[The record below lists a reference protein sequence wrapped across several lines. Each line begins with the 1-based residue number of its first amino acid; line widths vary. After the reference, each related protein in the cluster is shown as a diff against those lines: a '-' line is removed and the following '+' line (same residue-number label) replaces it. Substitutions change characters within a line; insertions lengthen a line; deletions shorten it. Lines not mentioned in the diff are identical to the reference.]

1 MEFFRELFEFFLHID
16 EALKQLTATYGN
28 WTYVILALVVFCE
41 TGLVVTPFL
50 PGDSLL
56 FAAGAIAADPAAG
69 LDPVILYV
77 LLTAMAILGD
87 SVNYAI
93 GARFGI
99 KIFDWNL
106 PFVKREYLD
115 RANLFYAKHGA
126 KMIVMARFAPI
137 VRTFAPFA
145 AGIANMDYKTFLTYN
160 VVGAFIW
167 TTVFI
172 WAGYFFGNL
181 PFVQDNFELVALAI
195 VVLSVLPMVYD
206 WYQARRAHTQN

>member
-1 MEFFRELFEFFLHID
+1 MELLRELFEFFLHID
-16 EALKQLTATYGN
+16 EALKQLTATYGV
-28 WTYVILALVVFCE
+28 WTYAILVLVVFCE

-69 LDPVILYV
+69 LDPLVLYV
-77 LLTAMAILGD
+77 LLTIAAIVGD
-87 SVNYAI
+87 SVNYSI
-93 GARFGI
+93 GARLGI
-99 KIFDWNL
+99 KIFDLNL

-115 RANLFYAKHGA
+115 RANEFYAKHGA
-126 KMIVMARFAPI
+126 KMIVMARFVPI

-145 AGIANMDYKTFLTYN
+145 AGIAKMDYKTFITYN
-160 VVGAFIW
+160 VVGALIW
-167 TTVFI
+167 TTLFI

-195 VVLSVLPMVYD
+195 VVLSVVPMIYE
-206 WYQARRAHTQN
+206 WMQSRRKHA

>member
-1 MEFFRELFEFFLHID
+1 MEMLREVFEFFLHID
-16 EALKQLTATYGN
+16 EALKQLTATYGV
-28 WTYVILALVVFCE
+28 WTYVILGLVVFCE

-69 LDPVILYV
+69 LDPLVLYV
-77 LLTAMAILGD
+77 LLTVAAIVGD
-87 SVNYAI
+87 SVNYTI
-93 GARFGI
+93 GARLGV
-99 KIFDWNL
+99 KIFDLNL

-115 RANLFYAKHGA
+115 RANEFYAKHGA
-126 KMIVMARFAPI
+126 KMIVMARFVPI

-145 AGIANMDYKTFLTYN
+145 AGIAKMDYKTFITYN
-160 VVGAFIW
+160 IVGGVIW
-167 TTVFI
+167 TTLFI

-195 VVLSVLPMVYD
+195 VVLSIVPVIYEWM
-206 WYQARRAHTQN
+206 QSRRKHA

>member
-1 MEFFRELFEFFLHID
+1 MEFLRELFEFFLHID
-16 EALKQLTATYGN
+16 EALKQLTATYGV
-28 WTYVILALVVFCE
+28 WTYAILVLVVFCE

-69 LDPVILYV
+69 LDPLVLYV
-77 LLTAMAILGD
+77 LLTVAAIVGD
-87 SVNYAI
+87 SVNYSI
-93 GARFGI
+93 GARLGI
-99 KIFDWNL
+99 KIFDLDL

-115 RANLFYAKHGA
+115 RANEFYAKHGA
-126 KMIVMARFAPI
+126 KMIVMARFVPI

-145 AGIANMDYKTFLTYN
+145 AGIAKMDYKTFITYN
-160 VVGAFIW
+160 IVGGLIW
-167 TTVFI
+167 TTLFI

-195 VVLSVLPMVYD
+195 VVLSVVPMIYE
-206 WYQARRAHTQN
+206 WLQSRRKHA

>member
-1 MEFFRELFEFFLHID
+1 MEMLREVFEFFLHID
-16 EALKQLTATYGN
+16 EALKQLTATYGV
-28 WTYVILALVVFCE
+28 WTYAILVLVVFCE

-69 LDPVILYV
+69 LDPLVLYV
-77 LLTAMAILGD
+77 LLTIAAIVGD
-87 SVNYAI
+87 SVNYSI

-99 KIFDWNL
+99 KIFDLNL
-106 PFVKREYLD
+106 PFVKREYLE
-115 RANLFYAKHGA
+115 RANEFYAKHGA
-126 KMIVMARFAPI
+126 KMIVMARFVPI

-145 AGIANMDYKTFLTYN
+145 AGIAKMDYKTFITYN

-167 TTVFI
+167 TTLFI

-195 VVLSVLPMVYD
+195 VVLSIVPMIYE
-206 WYQARRAHTQN
+206 WMQSRRKQA